1 MTVFYQ
7 DQDNSSSLG
16 MNLTTSQIFGYSII
30 LWLEMH
36 HWIDLHLIKSDG
48 DRYVSVP
55 LDQMIAHLPMRVSR
69 TTCVNDEI

>member
-1 MTVFYQ
+1 
-7 DQDNSSSLG
+7 
-16 MNLTTSQIFGYSII
+16 
-30 LWLEMH
+30 MH